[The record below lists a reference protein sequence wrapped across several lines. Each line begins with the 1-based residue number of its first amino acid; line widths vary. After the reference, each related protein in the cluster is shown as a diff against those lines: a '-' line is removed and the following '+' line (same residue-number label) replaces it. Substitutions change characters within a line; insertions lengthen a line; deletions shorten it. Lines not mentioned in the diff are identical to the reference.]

1 MQASS
6 LASPGPGALPRAGND
21 TATVT
26 AAPPTDGS
34 LRRIVAGQWHRSG
47 AKEKPGV
54 HTPGCLCSPLDPQIQ
69 AQVW

>member
-6 LASPGPGALPRAGND
+6 HASPGPGALPRAGND

-26 AAPPTDGS
+26 AAPPMDGS
-34 LRRIVAGQWHRSG
+34 RRRIAAGHQRRSG

-54 HTPGCLCSPLDPQIQ
+54 HTPGCLCSPLHPQTQ
-69 AQVW
+69 A